1 MDATGYV
8 GLARQTGLMQEMQ
21 VIANNMANAGTT
33 GFRREG
39 VIFAEY
45 VQGQAGGPSLSMAH
59 ATGRAVDLAQA
70 GLTQTGGTYD
80 LAIRGAGFF
89 QIATPNGPRL
99 TRAGAFTPDA
109 AGNLV
114 TPQGDALLDD
124 GGSPMAVPP
133 GARRVQIAAD
143 GTLSADGAP
152 LGRVGLW
159 LPDDP
164 NSLRHVAGTQFS
176 AGSLQP
182 ATATLQQ
189 GALEDSNVEPVAEVA
204 RMIEV
209 QRAYE
214 LGQGFLDHEDER
226 LRGVIQTLGR

>member
-8 GLARQTGLMQEMQ
+8 VLTRQTCLMQEMQ
-21 VIANNMANAGTT
+21 VIANNMANANTT
-33 GFRREG
+33 GFRREA
-39 VIFAEY
+39 VVFAEY
-45 VQGQAGGPSLSMAH
+45 LQAQGGGPSISMAH
-59 ATGRAVDLAQA
+59 ATGRVVDLAQG

-80 LAIRGAGFF
+80 LAIRGPGFF
-89 QIATPNGPRL
+89 QIATPDGPRL

-109 AGNLV
+109 TGTLV
-114 TPQGDALLDD
+114 TPQGDALLDA
-124 GGSPMAVPP
+124 GGSPLAVPP
-133 GARRVQIAAD
+133 GAGHVQIAAD
-143 GTLSADGAP
+143 GTLSADGVP
-152 LGRVGLW
+152 LGRGGIW

-164 NSLRHVAGTQFS
+164 NSLRHVAGTQFT
-176 AGSLQP
+176 ATGLQP

-189 GALEDSNVEPVAEVA
+189 GALEDSNVEPMAEVA